1 MNEQPD
7 VARVASMATEA
18 GPNIQEVSQH
28 LDSAVDEWRLLAEI
42 WARHISN
49 ARDQIETAI
58 VSLSQ
63 EFADIV
69 ISLDDLAITAQRIES
84 EEQRLARS
92 IMDSARAEGDQVVDE
107 LASTARQLRLG
118 TANIHRNI
126 NAALVHLQ
134 FQDRI
139 DQILKHVEAI
149 MHLLPGVLADYRDG
163 YKRNGQLAPV
173 DFSALVRAIEASYTT
188 TEERGA
194 HRGASPVGSDDDIYY
209 F

>member
-139 DQILKHVEAI
+139 DQILGHVEAN

>member
-1 MNEQPD
+1 MAKVAD
-7 VARVASMATEA
+7 VPQAAPSPLESDATGRDIA
-18 GPNIQEVSQH
+18 LH
-28 LDSAVDEWRLLAEI
+28 LDSVVAEWQLLAEI
-42 WARHISN
+42 WASHIAN
-49 ARDQIETAI
+49 ARGQIETAI

-69 ISLDDLAITAQRIES
+69 TSLDDLAITAQRIES
-84 EEQRLARS
+84 EEQRYARLIIDGNRVES
-92 IMDSARAEGDQVVDE
+92 DPVVDE

-139 DQILKHVEAI
+139 DQILKHVEAN
-149 MHLLPGVLADYRDG
+149 MHLLPGVLADYRDS